1 MDYLRYNGEALIYT
15 TLLLIGGMVLTGVT
29 LGLFAL
35 IKLPVEEFY
44 LRYVVVYGAVA
55 CPIVATYVV
64 DQSFSHGEKDWVS
77 ENKAPIARVLA
88 KLFSPLFLVTVLVY
102 LLAMLVQRKSP
113 YTDRDFL
120 IGFNVLLLI
129 VLGLAVFST
138 LERGDA
144 KEKSP
149 GDFVN
154 LALVLATLVLDLVAL
169 SAILFRLASHG
180 FTPNR
185 SAVLGA
191 NLVVF
196 VHLAGISYT
205 YLRFIMGK
213 GEMKDVE
220 AWITRY
226 LPVYTAWSVVVTF
239 AFPLIYR
246 FG

>member
-1 MDYLRYNGEALIYT
+1 
-15 TLLLIGGMVLTGVT
+15 
-29 LGLFAL
+29 
-35 IKLPVEEFY
+35 
-44 LRYVVVYGAVA
+44 
-55 CPIVATYVV
+55 
-64 DQSFSHGEKDWVS
+64 
-77 ENKAPIARVLA
+77 
-88 KLFSPLFLVTVLVY
+88 
-102 LLAMLVQRKSP
+102 MLVQRKSP

-169 SAILFRLASHG
+169 SAILFRLASYG

-185 SAVLGA
+185 TAVLGA

-196 VHLAGISYT
+196 VHLAGISYR

-239 AFPLIYR
+239 SFPFIYR
-246 FG
+246 FR